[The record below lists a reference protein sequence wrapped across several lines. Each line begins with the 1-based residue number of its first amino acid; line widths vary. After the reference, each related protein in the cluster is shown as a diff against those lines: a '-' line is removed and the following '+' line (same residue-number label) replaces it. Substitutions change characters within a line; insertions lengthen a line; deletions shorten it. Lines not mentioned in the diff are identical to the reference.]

1 MDFGYYIGYII
12 SGVVIIISIIIA
24 LVAQTKVNSAYDE
37 YSRLGSSLDM
47 TGAELAEKLSQETGL
62 YLQVRQCQGKLTDHY
77 DPTDKSINISQA
89 NFNNKSIAAQAVVAH
104 EFGHALQHAE
114 NYAPFKVRQTVVKVS
129 NLVSRLLMPLLI
141 VGILLQIFL
150 LGIAGPLV
158 IYISVALYAVA
169 VIANLVTLPVEV
181 NASSRAKDMLV
192 RLGATSDAEVRA
204 TDKVLNAAA
213 LTYVASL
220 LVSMAYFLR
229 FLFLML
235 MWTRRD

>member
-1 MDFGYYIGYII
+1 MEYYIGYIV

-24 LVAQTKVNSAYDE
+24 LVAQVKVNNAYE
-37 YSRLGSSLDM
+37 ENKEKLSSLDM
-47 TGAELAEKLSQETGL
+47 TGGQLAEKLSSNYDL
-62 YLQVRQCQGKLTDHY
+62 NLMVRQCSGRLTDHY
-77 DPTDKSINISQA
+77 DPTDRSLNISQE
-89 NFNNKSIAAQAVVAH
+89 NFNSKSIAAQAIVAH

-114 NYAPFKVRQTVVKVS
+114 NYAPFKVRQTVVKAS
-129 NLVSRLLMPLLI
+129 NLISRMIMPLLI

-181 NASSRAKDMLV
+181 NASSRAKDLLV
-192 RLGATSDAEVRA
+192 KLGCTSDSEVQA

-229 FLFLML
+229 FLFLLL
-235 MWTRRD
+235 MWTKRD